1 MTFRQAARLAN
12 NTEQPMFLGMIRAT
26 KFQMPAKKTKSKSK
40 SRAETA
46 HGMTEGKKHRLSKET
61 GPIKVDLL
69 VTEIMKTKVA

>member
-26 KFQMPAKKTKSKSK
+26 ESQKPEKKSKSKSK
-40 SRAETA
+40 SRAGAT